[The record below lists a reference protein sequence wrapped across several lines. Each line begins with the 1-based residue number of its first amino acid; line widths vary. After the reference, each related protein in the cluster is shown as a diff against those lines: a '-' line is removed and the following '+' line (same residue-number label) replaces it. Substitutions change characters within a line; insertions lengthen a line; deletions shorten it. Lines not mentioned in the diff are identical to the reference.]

1 MRIDN
6 FSAGPSVLPVPVLE
20 RAAREMLN
28 CDGAGM
34 GVMEMS
40 HRSKAFEAILARTE
54 ARLRELLRIPSN
66 YKVLFLQG
74 GATTQFSMVPLNL
87 LRQSRKADYVDT
99 GVWASKAAA
108 EARKFGDIAICASS
122 KADGYTTLP
131 SLSGDFFRADAD
143 YVHLTSNNTIYGTAF
158 SQFPDTGEVALVADM
173 SSDFLARPFAVEQF
187 GLIYAG
193 AQKNAGCAGLTI
205 VIVRED
211 LIGHADARTP
221 LMLDYAT
228 HAPQDSMYNTP
239 PTWSI
244 YIAGLVFD
252 WIAEQG
258 GLAAIEQN
266 NRAKAGLLYDF
277 LDQSRLFRATVAA
290 PHRSLMNV
298 PFLLP
303 SEEATQDFLREADA
317 RGLDNLKGHRLVGGM
332 RASLYN
338 ALPMSSV
345 QHLVAFMDEFERAR
359 R

>member
-28 CDGAGM
+28 CGGAGM

-40 HRSKAFEAILARTE
+40 HRSKAFEGILATTE
-54 ARLRELLRIPSN
+54 QRLRELLSVPHN

-99 GVWASKAAA
+99 GVWASKAAD
-108 EARKFGDIAICASS
+108 EARKFGDIKVVASS
-122 KADGYTTLP
+122 KPDRYTRLPELADG
-131 SLSGDFFRADAD
+131 FHRADAD
-143 YVHLTSNNTIYGTAF
+143 YIHLTSNNTIYGTAF
-158 SQFPDTGEVALVADM
+158 ERFPHTGSVPLVADM
-173 SSDFLARPFAVEQF
+173 SSDFLARPVDVSQF

-193 AQKNAGCAGLTI
+193 AQKNAGCAGLTLVLI
-205 VIVRED
+205 RED
-211 LIGHADARTP
+211 LIGHAGPHTP
-221 LMLDYAT
+221 LMLDYTT
-228 HAPQDSMYNTP
+228 HANNDSMYNTP

-258 GLAAIEQN
+258 GLSAIEAN

-277 LDQSRLFRATVAA
+277 LDQSRLFRATVST
-290 PHRSLMNV
+290 PYRSLMNV
-298 PFLLP
+298 PFLLAN
-303 SEEATQDFLREADA
+303 EEQTTQFLREAQA
-317 RGLDNLKGHRLVGGM
+317 RGLD
-332 RASLYN
+332 SLYN
-338 ALPMSSV
+338 ALPLSSV
-345 QHLVAFMDEFERAR
+345 EKLVAFMDEFERAR